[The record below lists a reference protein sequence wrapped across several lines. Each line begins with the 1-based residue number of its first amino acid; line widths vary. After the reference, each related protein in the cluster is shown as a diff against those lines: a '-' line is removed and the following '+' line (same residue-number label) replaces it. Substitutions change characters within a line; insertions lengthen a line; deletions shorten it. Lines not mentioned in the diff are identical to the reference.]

1 MTETYR
7 VVVVGLGSM
16 GQHHAESIQAV
27 SRGDLVGGAEIDAGR
42 AEVWRE
48 RFGAPVFDN
57 YEKMMDDLRPD
68 IAVISTQAPLH
79 HPVTLAAARRNI
91 HVFCEKPIALDLA
104 QADEMVATC
113 DEHGVRLAINHVK
126 RGSLYNRD
134 VQDRLASGEIGQLVR
149 IRAYEKGGRKV
160 GNALME
166 MGTHLFDWICLF
178 AGELEWT
185 HADLVQLDGRE
196 STAGDILHSQE
207 VNPRDRDAGLVLG
220 ERGFMSFHFDSGIHA
235 DAEFLSQDRADDQHH
250 GLDLIG
256 TEGRIALRGSVG
268 TWMFRHAG
276 QHQKP
281 DESWQPVTL
290 ASEDVDLQGNPRDGA
305 SKRLLI
311 QTILLEDFIAAI
323 EEKRDPVCSGRDG
336 RASLEMIHSTWE
348 SQHQRGRIYAPLTPR
363 THPLERWLA
372 EEGLPTRHAPR
383 PDGGEPVGSAF
394 KTRS

>member
-185 HADLVQLDGRE
+185 HADLR
-196 STAGDILHSQE
+196 AARRARI
-207 VNPRDRDAGLVLG
+207 
-220 ERGFMSFHFDSGIHA
+220 DS
-235 DAEFLSQDRADDQHH
+235 
-250 GLDLIG
+250 
-256 TEGRIALRGSVG
+256 
-268 TWMFRHAG
+268 W
-276 QHQKP
+276 
-281 DESWQPVTL
+281 
-290 ASEDVDLQGNPRDGA
+290 
-305 SKRLLI
+305 
-311 QTILLEDFIAAI
+311 
-323 EEKRDPVCSGRDG
+323 
-336 RASLEMIHSTWE
+336 
-348 SQHQRGRIYAPLTPR
+348 
-363 THPLERWLA
+363 
-372 EEGLPTRHAPR
+372 
-383 PDGGEPVGSAF
+383 
-394 KTRS
+394 